1 MVVSELPRLTI
12 DHRGSSYEGIAAA
25 SSVGMALLESSRVR
39 ALIDEICTFDR
50 GQRILSPGMGVKA
63 LIGPVFNLR
72 NKSPLYIV
80 NKNYASAP
88 NDYIF
93 GDRVSASSLNDDA
106 LGRVLDTIALNNTE
120 RLFSRCSDLCVE
132 KYGLDSQTLHDDAT
146 NIPFYGMRHDDAPSG
161 EIRPEHACSPKD
173 HRRDLLHFCFQLSV
187 NGNGFIRHMRAYSG
201 DAADCAMDGDTLDFI
216 GRTLSREQ
224 RSNLVYVADSKFMTG
239 PNVRRA
245 SRIGVGFVSRC
256 PANFGGSV
264 QDRVMSRALD
274 SGAWK
279 QSERHRDLMT
289 FDTDETVTLDGKAM
303 QLRFIV
309 TIEPKKRDLLADA
322 KMAEVGSSN
331 PYKKLIGKAFT
342 TREEAVKAVE
352 SVPVPKFGRSEY
364 TIVES
369 EREVKR
375 PGRKPADYVPK
386 TEPCWVLQSASVSAD
401 TDSILRWA
409 NMESMFVLATDLP
422 RSEADNKRY
431 RDGMTA
437 DGIIM
442 IYREEYVVEHAFRFM
457 KSGLGIDT
465 VFLQTPS
472 RERAMMFVI
481 AIAAMI
487 TSLADALFRRKK
499 IKIGDREATMYSLGV
514 ELLTTTVEL
523 DRADRKLSVRGPAE
537 VNERFF
543 EYTDALEIN
552 PRYLLGHTEE

>member
-1 MVVSELPRLTI
+1 MVISELPRLTI

-25 SSVGMALLESSRVR
+25 SSVGMALMESSGVR
-39 ALIDEICTFDR
+39 ALIDEACTFDR

-93 GDRVSASSLNDDA
+93 GDRVCVSSLNDDA
-106 LGRVLDTIALNNTE
+106 LGRTLDTIAREDTE
-120 RLFSRCSDLCVE
+120 LLFTRCSDICVE
-132 KYGLDSQTLHDDAT
+132 KYDLDSQTVHDDST
-146 NIPFYGMRHDDAPSG
+146 NIPFYGMRHDDVPAD
-161 EIRPEHACSPKD
+161 EIHPDHACSPKD

-201 DAADCAMDGDTLDFI
+201 DAADCIMDGDTLDFL
-216 GRTLSREQ
+216 GRTMTREQ
-224 RSNLVYVADSKFMTG
+224 RLNLVYVADSKFMTG
-239 PNVRRA
+239 PNIRRA

-256 PANFGGSV
+256 PAIFGGSA
-264 QDRVMSRALD
+264 QERVLEKAI
-274 SGAWK
+274 GADAWAG
-279 QSERHRDLMT
+279 SERYPELMV
-289 FDTDETVTLDGKAM
+289 FDTDETVVLDDTELSM
-303 QLRFIV
+303 RFIV
-309 TIEPKKRDLLADA
+309 TLEPKKRDALVDS
-322 KMAEVGSSN
+322 KMKEVVSVD
-331 PYKKLIGKAFT
+331 PFRKLIGKVYS
-342 TREEAVKAVE
+342 TREEAVEAAT
-352 SVPVPKFGRSEY
+352 SVKIPKFGIAEY
-364 TIVES
+364 TVTES
-369 EREVKR
+369 EREIKR
-375 PGRKPADYVPK
+375 PGRKPVDYVPEM
-386 TEPCWVLQSASVSAD
+386 EPCWILESASVSAD
-401 TDSILRWA
+401 TDSIIRWA
-409 NMESMFVLATDLP
+409 TEESMFVLATDLP
-422 RSEADNKRY
+422 RTDADCLRY

-499 IKIGDREATMYSLGV
+499 IMIGGREATMYLLGV

-523 DRADRKLSVRGPAE
+523 DRAGRKLSIRGPTE

-552 PRYLLGHTEE
+552 PRYLLGHT